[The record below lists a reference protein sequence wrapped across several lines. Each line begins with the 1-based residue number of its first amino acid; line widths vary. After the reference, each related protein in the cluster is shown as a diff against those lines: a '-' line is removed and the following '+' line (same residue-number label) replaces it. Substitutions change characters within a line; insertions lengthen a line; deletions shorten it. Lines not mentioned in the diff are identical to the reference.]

1 MAVNGVQWLPKAFK
15 FNSVL
20 HFIMAAVMASIWH
33 VYIFGAGDSCMPIF
47 SYKMALPKSKKLFSQ
62 CPKETFEEDDSVLLQ
77 ADISVTPTAQLGA
90 FLECLSWAGRI
101 CVLQNEVW
109 VERGQFEWMQIFCED
124 LGKEA
129 EDGCERKRWRG
140 QVRTPHGWERVLG
153 EEMGF

>member
-20 HFIMAAVMASIWH
+20 HFSMATVMASIWH
-33 VYIFGAGDSCMPIF
+33 VYIFGVYLVLETHVCQYSHIRWLYQKVKSCLA
-47 SYKMALPKSKKLFSQ
+47 SAQRKR
-62 CPKETFEEDDSVLLQ
+62 FEEDDSVLLQ

-129 EDGCERKRWRG
+129 EDGCERKRWGGDKWGHLMGGRG
-140 QVRTPHGWERVLG
+140 
-153 EEMGF
+153 F